1 MWETGDTTEL
11 WTCGGIR
18 VSRRR
23 YHAERYPWGEPYI
36 VDERDAVSLVRY
48 GAYRRRSDGVEHLV
62 DANTGFFRRRG
73 EEVEVANFTGE
84 REEFTLLELDEPTLA
99 ELFAEPLLPGG
110 PFQVTPEI
118 DFAHRLLLRSI
129 RSRSDEAMIE
139 ESMMR
144 LITSIVS
151 QRRADV
157 VCGSRATTEPNR
169 RTLVTDAC
177 EVLHLTHGNVSLQE
191 LARRVGSSPFHL
203 SRVFRAYKGSTISQY
218 RLRLRVHEVLDRLSE
233 GEADLSALANV
244 VGFSDHS
251 HMTRTV
257 VAQLGVA
264 PSTLRRRLR
273 EQA

>member
-1 MWETGDTTEL
+1 MWATGETTEL
-11 WTCGGIR
+11 WACEGAS
-18 VSRRR
+18 VKYHW
-23 YHAERYPWGEPYI
+23 YHAERYPWGAPYSAAT
-36 VDERDAVSLVRY
+36 DAVSLMRR
-48 GAYRRRSDGVEHLV
+48 GAYRRISDGVEHVV

-73 EEVEVANFTGE
+73 EEVVAANFTGE
-84 REEFTLLELDEPTLA
+84 REEFTLLELDEAVLG
-99 ELFAEPLLPGG
+99 ELFAEPLLPPG

-118 DFAHRLLLRSI
+118 DFAHRILLRLI
-129 RSRSDEAMIE
+129 RCVSDETEIE
-139 ESMMR
+139 ER
-144 LITSIVS
+144 VIQLVTSIVS

-157 VCGSRATTEPNR
+157 VRGSRPTTDANR

-177 EVLHLTHGNVSLQE
+177 EVLHLAHGNISLQE

-203 SRVFRAYKGSTISQY
+203 SRVFRTFKGSTISQY

-233 GEADLSALANV
+233 GEEDLSALANA

-257 VAQLGVA
+257 VAQLGEA